1 MGSGGRGEKLA
12 PEASLTGKQ
21 LATEAG
27 EGLRRERV
35 EPGRGAARARR
46 RRSGATEAAAP
57 GGGSVGK
64 RHRGACAVPA
74 APPLSRPSPPPP
86 LRKMAG
92 PGAMAVEASSWPAV
106 PLFCAC
112 LSLFKIKI
120 LQLCLGIRQACEP
133 RSVSFPRKPSLPSGA
148 GSWACPGLRRK
159 VFLDVS

>member
-74 APPLSRPSPPPP
+74 APPLSRRPPPP
-86 LRKMAG
+86 PPPFAK
-92 PGAMAVEASSWPAV
+92 WPALGRWPWRHRPGPPSPSSV
-106 PLFCAC
+106 LASAC
-112 LSLFKIKI
+112 LK
-120 LQLCLGIRQACEP
+120 
-133 RSVSFPRKPSLPSGA
+133 
-148 GSWACPGLRRK
+148 
-159 VFLDVS
+159 